1 MGITAENSRSTVFW
15 MLYFTRM
22 EQSYQNSSFGEA
34 SAPRQSITDGG
45 YVSGR
50 RYSEIDE
57 STIQRPR
64 IWPAFL
70 AFILFPP
77 VGFISFLLYKNA
89 IDHIKYRRFDRFPEA
104 ETGFYNS
111 VKISI
116 ALFST
121 IVGSY
126 PYSHI
131 QNWLSTNSTMNGTE
145 ILTKQNRVGKQ
156 KANHFGRP
164 CTIDMY

>member
-1 MGITAENSRSTVFW
+1 MGIITAENSRSTVFL

-89 IDHIKYRRFDRFPEA
+89 IDHIKYRRHGSSTWMDATIGPDDYILNFQIRRK
-104 ETGFYNS
+104 GS
-111 VKISI
+111 IVSQKQIS
-116 ALFST
+116 
-121 IVGSY
+121 
-126 PYSHI
+126 
-131 QNWLSTNSTMNGTE
+131 
-145 ILTKQNRVGKQ
+145 TKQNQ
-156 KANHFGRP
+156 
-164 CTIDMY
+164 